1 MIAGASLAG
10 AKAAETLRDEGF
22 DGEIVLLGTEPE
34 LPYERPPL
42 SKGYLLGN
50 DERDSVYVHPLDWYP
65 GHDMD
70 LRLAV
75 TVTAIDRAAS
85 AVVTSDDSTLPYDK
99 LLLATG
105 ASPRRLTFPGSDR
118 DEVLYLRTVTD
129 SDRLRDAFQPG
140 TRVVVAGAGWI
151 GLETAAAARTAGC
164 PVTVL
169 EPQPGALHDQLG
181 PELGATF
188 ADLHRAHG
196 VEFRFGER
204 AEEFRP
210 GLVITSAGAEVPADL
225 LIAGIGAAPNDQL
238 AAAAGLEVG
247 NGVLTD
253 EALRTSDENIFAAG
267 DVANSFHPM
276 LGRRVRVEHWANALN
291 GGRPPPGPCS
301 ASRSSTTRPVLLQ
314 RPVRPR
320 HGVRGPAL
328 TRYLRPGR
336 LPRRPRGAGVHR
348 VLAVRRAGRGR
359 HERQRLGRQ
368 RRHPVP
374 HPRRPPSGPLPPDQP
389 RHPPLRSLTPTSPHQ
404 TVPRL
409 APPRRRVIR
418 PVTAARTSE
427 ASVRPGR
434 RRARR
439 RGQLGRGEAPVA
451 TPTTRAPVASAAAT
465 SSGVCRPAQPP
476 GGPGRPG
483 SHPGDPVARSPR
495 PA

>member
-1 MIAGASLAG
+1 MPTFVIAGASLAG

-22 DGEIVLLGTEPE
+22 DGQIVLLGAESE

-50 DERDSVYVHPLDWYP
+50 DERDSFIVHPLDWYP
-65 GHDMD
+65 EHDVD

-85 AVVTSDDSTLPYDK
+85 AVVTSDGDTLPYDK
-99 LLLATG
+99 LLLTTG
-105 ASPRRLTFPGSDR
+105 ASPRRLNFSGSDR
-118 DEVLYLRTVTD
+118 DEVLYLRTAAD
-129 SDRLRDAFQPG
+129 SDRLRAAFQAGP
-140 TRVVVAGAGWI
+140 RVVVAGAGWI
-151 GLETAAAARTAGC
+151 GLETTAAARSYGC

-169 EPQPGALHDQLG
+169 EPQPGALQDQLG

-225 LIAGIGAAPNDQL
+225 LVVGIGAAPNDQL

-291 GGRPPPGPCS
+291 GGPAAARSMLGQPVVYDPVPYFYSDQYDLGMECAGLPSPGTYDEV
-301 ASRSSTTRPVLLQ
+301 AY
-314 RPVRPR
+314 
-320 HGVRGPAL
+320 RGD
-328 TRYLRPGR
+328 
-336 LPRRPRGAGVHR
+336 
-348 VLAVRRAGRGR
+348 RAGLEFIAFWLSRGR
-359 HERQRLGRQ
+359 VVAGMNVNVWDVNDDIQALIRSARQVDLSRLTN
-368 RRHPVP
+368 PDI
-374 HPRRPPSGPLPPDQP
+374 PLPE
-389 RHPPLRSLTPTSPHQ
+389 L
-404 TVPRL
+404 
-409 APPRRRVIR
+409 
-418 PVTAARTSE
+418 
-427 ASVRPGR
+427 
-434 RRARR
+434 
-439 RGQLGRGEAPVA
+439 
-451 TPTTRAPVASAAAT
+451 
-465 SSGVCRPAQPP
+465 
-476 GGPGRPG
+476 
-483 SHPGDPVARSPR
+483 
-495 PA
+495 